1 MDQKEQ
7 LETLKD
13 IQSMMQKSVRF
24 LSLSGLSG
32 VSAGVY
38 ALIASYLAYD
48 KIYGENALVPAAEES
63 TSYLVMVALSC
74 LVLSL
79 VTAYFLTRYKAEKQG
94 LQMWDETARL
104 ALINLAIPL
113 AAGGIFCFALLQ
125 NGGEGF
131 VAPATL
137 IFYGMA
143 LVLTSRNTYPMI
155 RQLGLLEIALGLG
168 ASFYIGY
175 GLFFWALGFGF
186 LHIVYGA
193 YMYFKFDRA

>member
-1 MDQKEQ
+1 MNQKEQ

-38 ALIASYLAYD
+38 ALIASYLAYE
-48 KIYGENALVPAAEES
+48 KIYSESVLVPSAKES
-63 TSYLVMVALSC
+63 SSYLVIVALAC

-79 VTAYFLTRYKAEKQG
+79 VTAYFLTRHKAQKQS
-94 LQMWDETARL
+94 LEIWDETARL

-113 AAGGIFCFALLQ
+113 AAGGVFCFALMQ
-125 NGGEGF
+125 NGAYGF

-143 LVLTSRNTYPMI
+143 LVLTSRNTFPMI
-155 RQLGLLEIALGLG
+155 RQLGLFEIALGLC

-175 GLFFWALGFGF
+175 GLFFWAFGFGL

-193 YMYFKFDRA
+193 YMYYKFDRA